1 MARSVP
7 RGKSLLAAPLAHF
20 YALPRM
26 KGRRDKQAIQIGLS
40 AAAALFIL
48 AGASLNVTGR
58 AGQTA
63 VLATAGGLLILLAGA
78 IHTQWKFAAPLVAAA
93 IGFALLSAHLNIRNP
108 ELPLNLVGLLF
119 LLLGGFIGS
128 MAFDSFHRELR
139 VQLVELEEL
148 NRQLDEKHRAFLA
161 ATADAVAAPTAGD
174 IGAMT
179 ASIAQQ
185 VGASMAC
192 YYLTSPDGKE
202 FVPQPP
208 GVGLEQVRPHGLSR
222 SSEAGPLLAA
232 IEAGQD
238 FVATDAQALQSVLDY
253 LPTGFEV
260 EGVLAAPMRVG
271 EHIGGFILLANKPGG
286 FTEDDR
292 RLAMT
297 LTLRAGAQLAS
308 AHTVALSKKELAR
321 YSLLNQLVK
330 EASGKTT
337 DDVFK
342 LILDKGKELI
352 RYDSARVALFQPDG
366 TFVTLGGSEIASPM
380 SGPLARVMTGETVIR
395 TLVTAEEV
403 FYSGLEPTTAG
414 GNINEA
420 LTPIRGKSGVIGAIC
435 LGRSGLSGFAA
446 RDVSALE
453 ELGTMAGVAI
463 ENSMILQ
470 QVSGQASKLDTALDA
485 LGEVSQALTTVTE
498 GAVVLEQ
505 KTMQTAVRVTGATHA
520 LLTRTSSEGHQ
531 RVIMAVNFPSD
542 ADGMEFRNGQGIIG
556 AVMLNGRAAAVSDLS
571 ASPELSSPPDL
582 ASLGIKAAVCV
593 PMVGEGQLWGTLSVY
608 DVKRREWTPND
619 QRVLAT
625 LGSQGVVAVKNAE
638 LYEEGQRR
646 LWELSNLQKGLRAV
660 TSTLDLTT
668 VLEQLLNG
676 AAQASGAQIGCL
688 ALEEEG
694 KLKLYGAYGTDN
706 PTADKLALGLGG
718 DICRDVMSTGQPFL
732 EHMDR
737 GTDAADTPLN
747 PRAVLC
753 VPINLRGK
761 PTGVLFLA
769 NYKIG
774 AHFSGAHRDVVTELA
789 AQAAIPID
797 NSRIVLAALE
807 ALANAVDARDPYT
820 AGHSKRVTAYAETIA
835 KQMNYAATDAAAKRR
850 LHQGG
855 LLHDIGKIKVPDA
868 VLSKPGKL
876 TDAEFELMKA
886 HPVTGFNILRPLNM
900 LTDEL
905 VIVRSHHER
914 FDGKGYPDGKKGNEL
929 PIYAWVV
936 SAADAL
942 DAMTSDRPYRKGMPL
957 DVALQQVQEGAG
969 SHFHPDVAEAV
980 LDAART
986 GALRIIPQ
994 EMNRF
999 SQANLGFLNS

>member
-1 MARSVP
+1 MLYR
-7 RGKSLLAAPLAHF
+7 
-20 YALPRM
+20 RM
-26 KGRRDKQAIQIGLS
+26 KGSRGKQAMQIGLS
-40 AAAALFIL
+40 AAAAFFIL

-63 VLATAGGLLILLAGA
+63 LLATAGGMLILLAGA
-78 IHTQWKFAAPLVAAA
+78 IHAQWKFAAPLVAAA
-93 IGFALLSAHLNIRNP
+93 VGFALLAAHLNIKNP

-119 LLLGGFIGS
+119 LLLGGFVGS

-161 ATADAVAAPTAGD
+161 ATEDAVGSPAVGD
-174 IGAMT
+174 VGSMT
-179 ASIAQQ
+179 VSIAQQ
-185 VGASMAC
+185 VGAGMAC
-192 YYLTSPDGKE
+192 YYLTSSDGKQ
-202 FVPQPP
+202 FIPQPP
-208 GVGLEQVRPHGLSR
+208 GVGLEQVRPHALLR
-222 SSEAGPLLAA
+222 SSAAGPLVAA
-232 IEAGQD
+232 MEAGQD
-238 FVATDAQALQSVLDY
+238 FVASNAEPLTPMLDY
-253 LPTGFEV
+253 LPAGFVV
-260 EGVLAAPMRVG
+260 EGVLAAPMRMG
-271 EHIGGFILLANKPGG
+271 ELIGGFILLANKPGG

-308 AHTVALSKKELAR
+308 AHAVALSKKELAR
-321 YSLLNQLVK
+321 YSLLNELVK
-330 EASGKTT
+330 AASGKTT
-337 DDVFK
+337 DDVYK

-366 TFVTLGGSEIASPM
+366 TFVTLGGSELALPFSA
-380 SGPLARVMTGETVIR
+380 PLTKVSAGETVIR
-395 TLVTAEEV
+395 TLITEDEGIH
-403 FYSGLEPTTAG
+403 SGLSPTNQG
-414 GNINEA
+414 GTVNEA
-420 LTPIRGKSGVIGAIC
+420 LTPIRGKGGVIGAIC
-435 LGRSGLSGFAA
+435 LGRVGTSGFTT

-498 GAVVLEQ
+498 GAIVLEQ

-520 LLTRTSSEGHQ
+520 LLTRTTPEGHQ
-531 RVIMAVNFPSD
+531 RVIMAVNFPASTE
-542 ADGMEFRNGQGIIG
+542 GMEFRNGQGIIG
-556 AVMLNGRAAAVSDLS
+556 AVMLNGRAAAVPDLG
-571 ASPELSSPPDL
+571 ASPELAAPPDL
-582 ASLGIKAAVCV
+582 ASLRIQAAVCV
-593 PMVGEGQLWGTLSVY
+593 PMVGDGQLWGTLSVF

-676 AAQASGAQIGCL
+676 AAQASSAQIGCL
-688 ALEEEG
+688 ALEEDG

-706 PTADKLALGLGG
+706 VTADKLALGLGG
-718 DICRDVMSTGQPFL
+718 DICRDVMATGQPFL

-774 AHFSGAHRDVVTELA
+774 AHFSQPHRDVVTELA

-835 KQMNYAATDAAAKRR
+835 QHMGYGKDDQAAKRR

-868 VLSKPGKL
+868 VLQKPGKL
-876 TDAEFELMKA
+876 TDFEFGLMKA
-886 HPVTGFNILRPLNM
+886 HPVDGFNILRPLNM

-929 PIYAWVV
+929 PMYAWMV
-936 SAADAL
+936 SAADAI
-942 DAMTSDRPYRKGMPL
+942 DAMTSDRPYRRGMSL
-957 DVALQQVQEGAG
+957 EVALQQVQQGAG
-969 SHFHPDVAEAV
+969 THFHPDVAEAV
-980 LDAART
+980 LDAARS
-986 GALRIIPQ
+986 GELKIIPQ
-994 EMNRF
+994 ESLYKDAPTIGAFENPTTK
-999 SQANLGFLNS
+999 